1 MMSVNA
7 SESIGFG
14 IVLSEQIADPR
25 REGSF
30 KPKSTVISLKARK
43 VDRYRKRRIISAR

>member
-14 IVLSEQIADPR
+14 IVLSEQNAAPSRDER
-25 REGSF
+25 F
-30 KPKSTVISLKARK
+30 KLKSAIMKPER
-43 VDRYRKRRIISAR
+43 